1 MLVRDMYGDYEET
14 DTEVEYKLSKSGKR
28 TLWVKCY
35 DETAKQGG
43 RKHAQHLAN
52 NETIKL
58 LVCSLPESVLRRMF
72 FWWPQSPA
80 KINIMLFVKC
90 SFILP
95 VIHLILPN

>member
-1 MLVRDMYGDYEET
+1 
-14 DTEVEYKLSKSGKR
+14 
-28 TLWVKCY
+28 VKCY

-72 FWWPQSPA
+72 F
-80 KINIMLFVKC
+80 
-90 SFILP
+90 
-95 VIHLILPN
+95 